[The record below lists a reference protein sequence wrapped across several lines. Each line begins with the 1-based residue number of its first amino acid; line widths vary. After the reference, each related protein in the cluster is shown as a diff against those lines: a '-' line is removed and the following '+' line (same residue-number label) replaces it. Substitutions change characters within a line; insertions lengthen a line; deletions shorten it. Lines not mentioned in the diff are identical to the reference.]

1 MPQILDPIPNG
12 EGDSLLCSYINVT
25 NQIQVARITNIPNW
39 YFERVVFP
47 GQRLVFEA
55 ISNGI
60 LEIHSGMM
68 ASAILSDSIPCKRLA
83 IQDSQV
89 MQNPPQK
96 SQKPNSSLKQTVT
109 PVVEKPFAQI
119 SSTAIV

>member
-1 MPQILDPIPNG
+1 MSQILDPIPNG

-25 NQIQVARITNIPNW
+25 SQIQVARITNVPNW

-55 ISNGI
+55 VSYGT

-68 ASAILSDSIPCKRLA
+68 ASAILSDCIPCQRLA
-83 IQDSQV
+83 IGDSQETL
-89 MQNPPQK
+89 K
-96 SQKPNSSLKQTVT
+96 ETSSLSLSQSSLGTTVT
-109 PVVEKPFAQI
+109 SVSHKSVKQETSA
-119 SSTAIV
+119 ARV